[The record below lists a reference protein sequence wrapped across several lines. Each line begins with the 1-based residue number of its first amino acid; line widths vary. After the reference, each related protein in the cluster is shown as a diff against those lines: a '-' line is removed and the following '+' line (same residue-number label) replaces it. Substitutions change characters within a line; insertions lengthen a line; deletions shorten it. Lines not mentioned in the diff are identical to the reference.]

1 MPVLGHQFH
10 KNKRLATKQQMIDL
24 LSPMIL
30 HALKS
35 FGTYRVMFG
44 SNFPM
49 DKVSTSLVNLID
61 AYSDIVASYNAS
73 ALKNIFYDNARQFYR
88 L

>member
-1 MPVLGHQFH
+1 
-10 KNKRLATKQQMIDL
+10 
-24 LSPMIL
+24 
-30 HALKS
+30 
-35 FGTYRVMFG
+35 MFG

-73 ALKNIFYDNARQFYR
+73 ALKNIFMIMHGNSTV
-88 L
+88 